1 MKFEMPIAE
10 IIALDVADIITTSTD
25 NGGGSTNMD
34 FGTESETEWG

>member
-25 NGGGSTNMD
+25 NGGNGGNGD

>member
-25 NGGGSTNMD
+25 NGGNGD